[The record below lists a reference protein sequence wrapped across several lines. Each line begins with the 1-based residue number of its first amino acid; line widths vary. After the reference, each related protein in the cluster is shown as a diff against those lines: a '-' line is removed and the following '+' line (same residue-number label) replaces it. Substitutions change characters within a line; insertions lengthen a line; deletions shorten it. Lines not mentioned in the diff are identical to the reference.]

1 MWVQN
6 PPFSKISNPKL
17 HMSNQILFNNVGY
30 IMCSLV
36 LLKGIS
42 FGIEVRD
49 TCLAANNL
57 KHFYQFN
64 QATTLFFWDILFQ
77 IFSKYWSDTLFKNQF
92 IQVLCWGQWILQIK
106 CILESPH
113 SQDIYIIS
121 LNTFKYLI
129 DWYQFYFW
137 KIQRLSQWAKS
148 PHTLVDQT
156 TWSSSLFHSSFII
169 ESH

>member
-1 MWVQN
+1 
-6 PPFSKISNPKL
+6 
-17 HMSNQILFNNVGY
+17 MSATSCAPWY
-30 IMCSLV
+30 YWKELV
-36 LLKGIS
+36 SELKAGTHAWQQTIWN
-42 FGIEVRD
+42 I
-49 TCLAANNL
+49 
-57 KHFYQFN
+57 FYQFN